1 MAAAAIWARRVR
13 EWRESGLSSP
23 AFCAGRGYTPGALR
37 HWAHRLA
44 HAEGLEPAVPARIRV
59 ARVVRERSA
68 ASGSPIVVEVGSA
81 RISVPAGVDRDTL
94 ALVVEVL
101 RASEGTS

>member
-1 MAAAAIWARRVR
+1 MTTAATWARRVR

-23 AFCAGRGYTPGALR
+23 AFCTGRGYTPGALR

-44 HAEGLEPAVPARIRV
+44 HAEGLEPAVPERMRV

-68 ASGSPIVVEVGSA
+68 ASGSPIVVELGGA
-81 RISVPAGVDRDTL
+81 RINVPAGVDRGAR

-101 RASEGTS
+101 RSAEAAS